1 LISPCT
7 CVFKNLVVAESCEG
21 DLVDAIGRTEFVVTV
36 ALFGVLVGR
45 LREAALEEESLGRSR
60 KWGFVSRG

>member
-1 LISPCT
+1 M
-7 CVFKNLVVAESCEG
+7 AESCEG

-45 LREAALEEESLGRSR
+45 LREAALEEQSLERS
-60 KWGFVSRG
+60 GSGGL